1 MAKAKP
7 KELTPEDP
15 EFLPVQYDLT
25 QERLNQLA
33 VDYDPKTIPNAEQ
46 KGDDGYVQVH
56 NKVMAIT
63 KVRTNIEK
71 VRKGLKADALEW
83 GRKVDGEAKR
93 LTAEVEAL
101 EEPWRKL
108 KTDLDEKEAREAE
121 EARKLEEARLA
132 AIESRIAGIKNL
144 AEGLIGADADE
155 IQHRINVLQKI
166 SVTEEEFGDYVEAAK
181 LTGDITLKALQSAL
195 EERQKFE
202 SEQAELQRQQ
212 AELAESKAEME
223 KAQKELDKQKAA
235 QEAAEAAERARK
247 EREEAEARE
256 AKEREER
263 EAAEAKAEK
272 KRKAELKKRLP
283 QDTKAREYVLGVVG
297 QLQSAED
304 IGVSNPDLLWLVA
317 QFNMTVDNAGADA
330 LVKTQEKK

>member
-1 MAKAKP
+1 MAKK

-33 VDYDPKTIPNAEQ
+33 VDYDPKLIPNAEQ
-46 KGDDGYVQVH
+46 KGDDGYQQVH

-71 VRKGLKADALEW
+71 VRKVLKADALEW

-101 EEPWRKL
+101 EAPWRKL

-121 EARKLEEARLA
+121 EARLAEQQRLDE
-132 AIESRIAGIKNL
+132 IELRISDIRAL
-144 AEGLIGADADE
+144 AEGLVGANSAKIQERLDWFKDA
-155 IQHRINVLQKI
+155 VI
-166 SVTEEEFGDYVEAAK
+166 SEENYGDYVEAAVI
-181 LTGDITLKALQSAL
+181 TGETIKKTLEFALD
-195 EERQKFE
+195 ERLKFE

-223 KAQKELDKQKAA
+223 KAQKELDKQKEA

-263 EAAEAKAEK
+263 EAAEAEEAKR
-272 KRKAELKKRLP
+272 RKADLKKRMP
-283 QDTKAREYVLGVVG
+283 
-297 QLQSAED
+297 ED
-304 IGVSNPDLLWLVA
+304 QKLRA
-317 QFNMTVDNAGADA
+317 FADA
-330 LVKTQEKK
+330 LDAVEVPQDIQDRELINILDDACDYLCNAILVIRDNTQEKK